1 MKPVKM
7 LSLGVLAV
15 LLAMALGGAPSAMAE
30 GTELCKTDQIPCKS
44 ENVITNVHE
53 VTPEGKKATL
63 LSSLGTVECDVLFSG
78 ESLGEATEGPALI
91 QGKFTFTS
99 CLLKGTACE
108 VKEVGAS
115 TLFSVLKEGHETA
128 TATGKSEVNVK
139 CGFIN
144 CTYVGEGIKGTR
156 KGPLLSTLKNG
167 EMTIS
172 AQAVK
177 VTGALCPTEGKI
189 DLTMTPLVETF
200 ISQGNMYCVRYENPR
215 GRWLL
220 GPNLTTCTGN
230 HGVRGF
236 NYELIWS
243 RNVLTSGTMV
253 CVSDNDG
260 LPGVLFYLTRAGGVC
275 GNKDATE
282 VGDYELGMVA

>member
-1 MKPVKM
+1 V
-7 LSLGVLAV
+7 
-15 LLAMALGGAPSAMAE
+15 
-30 GTELCKTDQIPCKS
+30 
-44 ENVITNVHE
+44 
-53 VTPEGKKATL
+53 
-63 LSSLGTVECDVLFSG
+63 
-78 ESLGEATEGPALI
+78 I

-115 TLFSVLKEGHETA
+115 TSFSVLKEGHETA

-144 CTYVGEGIKGTR
+144 CTYVGEGIKDTR

-177 VTGALCPTEGKI
+177 VTGALCPTEGKM

-200 ISQGNMYCVRYENPR
+200 ISQGNMCCVRYENPH

-220 GPNLTTCTGN
+220 GPPTQPLAREITEC
-230 HGVRGF
+230 GF

-260 LPGVLFYLTRAGGVC
+260 LPGVLFYLARVGGVC

-282 VGDYELGMVA
+282 VGDYELGMIA